1 MAPSA
6 LSPSPLPARALS
18 PSTIAEEGSADLPW
32 LIERVANNLGFS
44 ALSLAH
50 AGLSSDDLIAVAQ
63 ALEVNHTLESLDIEG
78 NDLGTRAMLALAD
91 AVRANRTLREL
102 NVGAPAR
109 AVRASAERAFAKAV
123 CENYSLT
130 VCNIRLADDKLAESI
145 ADAVARN
152 NTIYMHRADALPPT
166 PPRTHRTSGKSP
178 APTLTRRRNKSAS
191 SSAAKRPSSPRILPR
206 KPSDQPS
213 LQEIESIV
221 SDMTVSHKSTLAAR
235 IAALDDVRLARCVEI
250 IRAATVVNSNE
261 KENSNENGV
270 GGVEDDDEDLEV
282 DLEVL
287 DSSTLWK
294 LVELVDGFSDI
305 DVEHDDESYQDSED
319 MLSTDD
325 TAVTASPGDVDV
337 LWLVEQLVNNVG
349 IQTLQLQNAV
359 LSTNG
364 IVKIAKALHSNTVL
378 KSLNLDGNVIDDT
391 AMIALIEMIRV
402 NQSLKELS
410 LGTSN
415 GPYAHE
421 IELSLAAAVSENNT
435 LTDLT
440 ATIDDAGVSLSIEV
454 SLLRNKASKNNMKQR
469 ETSLDLTV
477 SSRIPG
483 AAALLINGEF
493 DAPIL
498 LTQTRPKT
506 MDTKTKPIDDF
517 CQRSL
522 ELFGPDPP
530 HANFTLRNKQLQISF
545 NFKYASK
552 RVVAK
557 VSNKKTESRTR
568 ASSIAQI
575 AHQPQRNRKVDS
587 VLDRSGAS
595 TPASSAG
602 ITGGDMLLTRQPNN
616 TSRRPSDMRSLHDG
630 GSSDGGDDDSWTSKR
645 MRTPEL
651 LQTDYRTWFGK
662 SEYGKRFLEQERQKG
677 KVEKDAAAAGR
688 QDERAK
694 LDGRL
699 LTTYHKLRPRELTDF
714 PETVQVAATMQANAA
729 AKPPLARANINAA
742 IPLPSVL
749 LSTSQPGERSKSIIV
764 CQRSEDEK
772 VGSVREQL
780 GIAKQNKASK
790 LAAARRLNTPA
801 IHELLDTNAENK
813 RQAVHDHLFS

>member
-1 MAPSA
+1 MKLTAPMKARSPAGGTRSWNTSNFAKLEISDIMAPSA

-109 AVRASAERAFAKAV
+109 ALLAGAPGLPPNKIG
-123 CENYSLT
+123 SLT

-250 IRAATVVNSNE
+250 IRAATVANSNG

-557 VSNKKTESRTR
+557 VSNKKTVSGRPVLQWICFLTDIGSLLAQKRNGYEFRCVGAVVYAPESL
-568 ASSIAQI
+568 SSFSLLDGGM
-575 AHQPQRNRKVDS
+575 DS

-662 SEYGKRFLEQERQKG
+662 SEYGKRFLQQERQKG
-677 KVEKDAAAAGR
+677 KVEKDAAA
-688 QDERAK
+688 
-694 LDGRL
+694 
-699 LTTYHKLRPRELTDF
+699 
-714 PETVQVAATMQANAA
+714 V
-729 AKPPLARANINAA
+729 
-742 IPLPSVL
+742 
-749 LSTSQPGERSKSIIV
+749 
-764 CQRSEDEK
+764 
-772 VGSVREQL
+772 
-780 GIAKQNKASK
+780 
-790 LAAARRLNTPA
+790 
-801 IHELLDTNAENK
+801 
-813 RQAVHDHLFS
+813 

>member
-235 IAALDDVRLARCVEI
+235 IAALDDARLARCVEI
-250 IRAATVVNSNE
+250 IRAATVANSND

-498 LTQTRPKT
+498 LTQTRPKVRR
-506 MDTKTKPIDDF
+506 KSLVGGEWKSV
-517 CQRSL
+517 RSM
-522 ELFGPDPP
+522 
-530 HANFTLRNKQLQISF
+530 ISRGYEF
-545 NFKYASK
+545 RCVGAVVYAP
-552 RVVAK
+552 
-557 VSNKKTESRTR
+557 ESL
-568 ASSIAQI
+568 SSFSLLDGG
-575 AHQPQRNRKVDS
+575 VDS

-677 KVEKDAAAAGR
+677 KVEKDAAAARR

-772 VGSVREQL
+772 VGGVREQL
-780 GIAKQNKASK
+780 GIAKQNKAGK
-790 LAAARRLNTPA
+790 LAAARRLSTPA
-801 IHELLDTNAENK
+801 IHELLDRNAENK
-813 RQAVHDHLFS
+813 RQAVHGHLFS